1 VNDCLF
7 CKIAAGEIEADILYK
22 DDQILVLKDINPQA
36 PVHLLVLPVE
46 HHANLGEAADK
57 APALLTALLTKC
69 AALGLKFGGDRG
81 YRVVANTGRDGG
93 QTVEHLHFHLL
104 AGRELLWPPG

>member
-1 VNDCLF
+1 MEDCLF
-7 CKIAAGEIEADILYK
+7 CKIAAGKIKGDILYQ
-22 DDQILVLKDINPQA
+22 DEQIIVLRDINPQA

-46 HHANLGEAADK
+46 HLANLAEAEDN
-57 APALLTALLTKC
+57 APALL
-69 AALGLKFGGDRG
+69 AALVKQCADFGRRLGGDRG
-81 YRVVANTGRDGG
+81 YRVVVNTGIDGG

>member
-1 VNDCLF
+1 LGDCLF
-7 CKIAAGEIEADILYK
+7 CKIAAGKIKGDIIYK
-22 DDQILVLKDINPQA
+22 DEQVLVLRDINPQA

-46 HHANLGEAADK
+46 HLANLAEAADK
-57 APALLTALLTKC
+57 APALLTSLLKKC
-69 AALGLKFGGDRG
+69 EELGCSLGGERG
-81 YRVVANTGRDGG
+81 YRLVANTGQDGG